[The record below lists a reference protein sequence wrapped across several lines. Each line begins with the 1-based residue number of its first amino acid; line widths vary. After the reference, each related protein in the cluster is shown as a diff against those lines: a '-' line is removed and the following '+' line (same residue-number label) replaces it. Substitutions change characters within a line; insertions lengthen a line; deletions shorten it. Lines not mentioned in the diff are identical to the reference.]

1 MTPIFRWTLWQ
12 RRWSIIGWSI
22 GVFFLIFINMI
33 FYPSF
38 RDQGEEL
45 QKSFENLPE
54 TAVQLFGG
62 STDFFSPV
70 GFLNSQIFF
79 LMLPLLLAIL
89 VIGLGS
95 SLLGR
100 EEKDQTIEVLLARP
114 VSRTKLLIA
123 KVLAGGTIT
132 AIVGAV
138 GLATIVITALAVDM
152 DVSIWRTVLA
162 TLVCLLMVLSFGTVA
177 FLFTAIGRARG
188 ASISIAT
195 IVAFGG
201 YLIDSLA
208 GTVEWLQTP
217 AQAFPFHYYQSE
229 AILRGTYNWNNVI
242 FFIGLIAACGVVSW
256 WAFRKRDLA

>member
-1 MTPIFRWTLWQ
+1 MIPIFRWTLWQ
-12 RRWSIIGWSI
+12 RRWSVLGWSI
-22 GVFFLIFINMI
+22 GVFFLIFISMI

-45 QKSFENLPE
+45 QKSFENLPD

-79 LMLPLLLAIL
+79 LTLPLILSIL

-95 SLLGR
+95 SLLAR
-100 EEKDQTIEVLLARP
+100 EEKDQTIELLLARP
-114 VSRTKLLIA
+114 VSRSKLLIS
-123 KVLAGGTIT
+123 KVLAGGAIT
-132 AIVGAV
+132 TIVGAV
-138 GLATIVITALAVDM
+138 GLITIVITALIVDISLPM
-152 DVSIWRTVLA
+152 SRIVLA
-162 TLVCLLMVLSFGTVA
+162 TLVCLLMALSFGAVA
-177 FLFTAIGRARG
+177 FAFTAIGRARG
-188 ASISIAT
+188 ASIGVAT

-201 YLIDSLA
+201 YMIDSLA

-217 AQAFPFHYYQSE
+217 SKLFPFHYYQSE
-229 AILRGTYNWNNVI
+229 AILRGTYNWNNII
-242 FFIGLIAACGVVSW
+242 FFIALIAACAAVSW